1 MKTQLTTLTIV
12 LMLIAGFAFGQDF
25 TFRVL
30 VNKGENSLNSN
41 GQWTPL
47 KTGTTIQS
55 NDKVKVGANAY
66 LGLYHSTGRTL
77 ELTDAGEFL
86 ASDLEKKVSTS
97 ETSVA
102 GKYANFVLSKMQ
114 GDDGSGHRLSVTGA
128 VERATDDSSLK
139 VMLPSSTDLYNPEAV
154 IRWAEVEGNDDYTV
168 TLKNMFDEVIMEKKT
183 TGNKIKLDF
192 NDPKLAQEKLVILS
206 VKLTGDENV
215 QSAEYGIKKLSEK
228 EKTKITESLD
238 ALKKEIGDDSALD
251 KLIFAAFFEDNN
263 LMIDASTNYE
273 YAIDLSPGVQDFQNA
288 YDQFIQRNGFGN

>member
-1 MKTQLTTLTIV
+1 MKTQLTTLTLV
-12 LMLIAGFAFGQDF
+12 LMLLASFAFGQDF

-30 VNKGENSLNSN
+30 VNKGENSLYSN
-41 GQWTPL
+41 GQWSPL
-47 KTGTTIQS
+47 RTGTTIQS
-55 NDKVKVGANAY
+55 NEKVKVGAGAY
-66 LGLYHSTGRTL
+66 LGLYHTTGRTL

-86 ASDLEKKVSTS
+86 ASDLEKKVNTS

-139 VMLPSSTDLYNPEAV
+139 VMLPSSAELYNPEAV
-154 IRWAEVEGNDDYTV
+154 IRWAEVEGSDDYTI

-183 TGNKIKLDF
+183 SENKVKLDF
-192 NDPKLAQEKLVILS
+192 NDPKLANEKLVILS
-206 VKLTGDENV
+206 VKLSGDESV
-215 QSAEYGIKKLSEK
+215 QSAEYGIKKLSSDEK
-228 EKTKITESLD
+228 MKITESLD

-251 KLIFAAFFEDNN
+251 KLIFAAFFEENN

-273 YAIDLSPGVQDFQNA
+273 YAIDMSPEVQDFQNA